1 MKTLICFFVISLLF
15 SNHGWADELEGNPS
29 SDVIDLSTD
38 DPYQGP
44 IEQAAGFYSN
54 GKLLNPHE
62 LPLEGFGFVKLFRPR
77 SRGYGTYDL
86 VALLQE
92 TAAKLQLLHPSRDR
106 VQIGDASQFSGG
118 PVSGHVSHQNGLD
131 ADVAFLRVDQ
141 TEQDASRT
149 DGFRESFVNKGRL
162 TANFDLRRNWDY
174 AKILISTGRVQRL
187 FVGEVV
193 RREMCNYVRSI
204 GELGSEAETMRRLRV
219 VAGHTDHYHIRLTCP
234 QNSPNCRSQEEVPA
248 GPDCR

>member
-1 MKTLICFFVISLLF
+1 MKTLFCFFVFGFCF
-15 SNHGWADELEGNPS
+15 STHTWADELEGTPTEEK
-29 SDVIDLSTD
+29 IDLSTD
-38 DPYQGP
+38 DPYQGTT
-44 IEQAAGFYSN
+44 EQAVGFYSN

-77 SRGYGTYDL
+77 NRGYGTYDL
-86 VALLQE
+86 VTLLQE

-106 VQIGDASQFSGG
+106 VQIGDTSQLAGG
-118 PVSGHVSHQNGLD
+118 SVSGHVSHQNGLD

-141 TEQDASRT
+141 SEQDASRT

-193 RREMCNYVRSI
+193 RKEMCKYVKSI
-204 GELGSEAETMRRLRV
+204 GELSSEAETMRRLRV
-219 VAGHTDHYHIRLTCP
+219 VAGHTDHYHIRLSCP
-234 QNSPNCRSQEEVPA
+234 QNSPNCKAQEEVPLA
-248 GPDCR
+248 TGC